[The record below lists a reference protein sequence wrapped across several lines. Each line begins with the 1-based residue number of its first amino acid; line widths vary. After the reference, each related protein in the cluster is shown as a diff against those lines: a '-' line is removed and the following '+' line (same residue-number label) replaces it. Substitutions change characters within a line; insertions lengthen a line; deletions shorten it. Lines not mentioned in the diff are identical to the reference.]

1 MEQKRDRLPQRHENK
16 YWINRGDM
24 LALRAR
30 LAQVLEHDE
39 HADEEGDY
47 FIRSLYFDDID
58 DSAYYD
64 KVAGN
69 ASRDKSRIRIYNLR
83 DEVIFLERK
92 RKMGSL
98 IQKST
103 CRITR
108 ELAQALIDGNPTPLL
123 KLDNP
128 LLSDM
133 YLQMRLKL
141 SRPKV
146 LVDYWREA
154 YVHPAENTRI
164 TLDKQLATCPNS
176 IDLFSDAL
184 LTVRPTDD
192 NREILEI
199 KYDNYL
205 PDYIS
210 KLLSGIP
217 VEHCAI
223 SKYVLCRRF
232 EPLG

>member
-16 YWINRGDM
+16 YWINRGDII
-24 LALRAR
+24 ALRAR
-30 LAQVLEHDE
+30 LEKVLEHDE
-39 HADEEGDY
+39 HAGEDGTY

-69 ASRDKSRIRIYNLR
+69 RDRDKYRIRIYNLN

-98 IQKST
+98 IQKSS

-108 ELAQALIDGNPTPLL
+108 DLAQALIEGNPTPLL

-141 SRPKV
+141 LRPKV
-146 LVDYWREA
+146 IVDYKREA
-154 YVHPAENTRI
+154 FVHPAENTRI
-164 TLDKQLATCPNS
+164 TFDTQLATCPNS
-176 IDLFSDAL
+176 TDLYSDSL
-184 LTVRPTDD
+184 LTMRPLDD
-192 NREILEI
+192 DREILEI
-199 KYDNYL
+199 KFDRYL
-205 PDYIS
+205 PDYIT
-210 KLLSGIP
+210 KLISGIP

-232 EPLG
+232 EPLS